1 MTVPFA
7 LVYLIHAIDFDET
20 RLWISDSGAMGSY
33 AAFYLAGMY
42 PLPATGQILLSSPY
56 FPQISFYNPV
66 FNTTTTIIA
75 KGFKAN
81 PGSGTGGTVFVK
93 SVTINGKLWKS
104 NCYLD
109 WDTFRN
115 GSTVELE
122 LTDDIK
128 VSCGKEADALPLSLS
143 TGGY

>member
-1 MTVPFA
+1 
-7 LVYLIHAIDFDET
+7 
-20 RLWISDSGAMGSY
+20 MGSY
-33 AAFYLAGMY
+33 VAFYLAGMY

-75 KGFKAN
+75 KGFKGN
-81 PGSGTGGTVFVK
+81 PSSGTGGTVFVK
-93 SVTINGKLWKS
+93 VRSFRLPFPFPPGLTLLTDQSVTINEKPWKS

-128 VSCGKEADALPLSLS
+128 VSCGQGADALPPSLS